1 MVYIIGIVLKLI
13 GKKFSVVFSFEEFV
27 RGYGPWWGKVGT
39 SDRHLQVNTIVFD
52 STLEL
57 L

>member
-1 MVYIIGIVLKLI
+1 MVYIIGIVLKII

-27 RGYGPWWGKVGT
+27 RGYGLWGKVGT